1 MNKTNEKTANPS
13 ANTEL
18 EKNTGVHSLP
28 GTSGK
33 SNKQKL
39 QNTPTSS
46 NSNERRHPK
55 PETKAS
61 LIVKKLHSAR
71 GVTIEALI
79 QITEWQAHSVRGFL
93 SGTVRKRLG
102 LNLTSQI
109 GKDGNRRYRI
119 KEGADK

>member
-13 ANTEL
+13 ADTEL

-28 GTSGK
+28 RTSGK

-39 QNTPTSS
+39 QNTPASS

-61 LIVKKLHSAR
+61 LIVKKLHSTR
-71 GVTIEALI
+71 GVTIEALV
-79 QITEWQAHSVRGFL
+79 QLTGWQAHSVRGFL
-93 SGTVRKRLG
+93 SRTVRKRLS
-102 LNLTSQI
+102 LNLTGQT

-119 KEGADK
+119 EERTGK